1 MHPETEFLFWEKNQK
16 KEEAAHIEYPAIRVT
31 SFVS

>member
-1 MHPETEFLFWEKNQK
+1 MENIAISIIVYKK